1 MRSST
6 GYNTVTSRQ
15 TNRGIRS
22 ILIGI
27 IANTLLAFA
36 KIITGILGHSHALIA
51 DGIESTM
58 DIFSSTIV
66 WGGLKVAAKPPDENH
81 PYGHGKAENLAG
93 LIVSLTLI
101 GAGFVVAVQSI
112 LGMFTPRQVPS
123 PYTLIVLVS
132 VIVIKLTISRF
143 QLKVGE
149 SIDSHALKTDAWH
162 HRLDALTSMAA
173 FVGISIA
180 IIAGKGYESA
190 DDWAA
195 LFVSIIIAINGYR
208 LFRLAIS
215 DIMDE
220 APDTA
225 IEAHIRKLAQ
235 SVPGVVRV
243 EKCRVRKSGLG
254 YLVELHVEVDEN
266 ISVRQGHDIAHGVKD
281 ALLHSDLHIL
291 DALIHIEPSRFR
303 RDNSQDSI

>member
-1 MRSST
+1 MNTSS
-6 GYNTVTSRQ
+6 GYKTIASRQ
-15 TNRGIRS
+15 TTRGIRS

-27 IANTLLAFA
+27 VANTILAFA

-101 GAGFVVAVQSI
+101 GAAVVIAVQSI
-112 LGMFTPRQVPS
+112 RGVFTPRPLPS
-123 PYTLIVLVS
+123 PYTLIVLIS

-149 SIDSHALKTDAWH
+149 SIGSHALKTDAWH

-180 IIAGKGYESA
+180 LVAGKGYESA

-195 LFVSIIIAINGYR
+195 LFVSIIIAVNGYH

-220 APDTA
+220 APDA
-225 IEAHIRKLAQ
+225 AVESHIRELAQ
-235 SVPGVVRV
+235 SVEGVVRV
-243 EKCRVRKSGLG
+243 EKCRVRRSGLG

-266 ISVRQGHDIAHGVKD
+266 ISVRRGHDIAHLVKD
-281 ALLHSDLHIL
+281 TLLHSDLHIL
-291 DALIHIEPSRFR
+291 DAMIHIEPSPFR
-303 RDNSQDSI
+303 GENPPDSD